1 VIVTTQ
7 ELTSIVSDIGK
18 AKAPWLSDNYR
29 GILLFLAKGLSESK
43 DKEEIFDV
51 SIDALNRLG
60 FEFTFIAIFR
70 EDRKYSSAVRI
81 RVESELVNRVEDY
94 ARKMM
99 PGMTVMR
106 YRIPI
111 FEDGRIFRKFLLESK
126 KALLTDN
133 IKVSK
138 PDEVISAPI
147 SELFD
152 NLISKDSPL
161 VILLPAFKRIVPYKY
176 AMSTHIFIDGT
187 PMGNI
192 GIASGRE
199 LREDELNVLKVI
211 AEMIAESLDKVGF
224 GKNYV

>member
-1 VIVTTQ
+1 MVVAIQ
-7 ELTSIVSDIGK
+7 DIQSIVKGLNGFS
-18 AKAPWLSDNYR
+18 APWLSDNYK
-29 GILLFLAKGLSESK
+29 GILLFLKRSLEDAK

-51 SIDALNRLG
+51 SIDAINRMGL
-60 FEFTFIAIFR
+60 EFSFIAIFR

-81 RVESELVNRVEDY
+81 RVDSELVNRVEDY

-111 FEDGRIFRKFLLESK
+111 FEEGRIFKKFLLEGNKPLIS
-126 KALLTDN
+126 DN

-138 PDEVISAPI
+138 PDEVLSANISD
-147 SELFD
+147 LYD
-152 NLISKDSPL
+152 NLITRDSPL
-161 VILLPAFKRIVPYKY
+161 LILVPAFKRIIPYKY
-176 AMSTHIFIDGT
+176 AISTHIFINGT

-192 GIASGRE
+192 GVAASRE
-199 LREDELNVLKVI
+199 LHEEEVNVLRII
-211 AEMIAESLDKVGF
+211 AELIAKALDAVGF